1 MIEEEM
7 GMDDTPRW
15 ALPLLFAGQAQ
26 KEIQHN
32 EALALVDALLHGQV
46 ESADLSAP
54 PGGPTV
60 GQCWIVAAGAS
71 GDWSG
76 QADMVALWTEGGWR
90 FVAPR
95 AGLRVVVADRD
106 HALFYDGTL
115 WRPDA
120 IRGDGVYLDEVRVVG
135 PQMAA
140 IGPPSGGVVIDAE
153 ARSTLANIL
162 AALRSHGLIAT

>member
-1 MIEEEM
+1 
-7 GMDDTPRW
+7 MDDTPRW

-32 EALALVDALLHGQV
+32 EALTLIDALLHGRV

-54 PGGPTV
+54 PGAPIV

-71 GDWSG
+71 GDWAG
-76 QADMVALWTEGGWR
+76 QVDAVALWTEGGWR

-95 AGLRVVVADRD
+95 AGLRVAVADRD
-106 HALFYDGTL
+106 HALFYDGTE
-115 WRPDA
+115 WRGDA
-120 IRGDGVYLDEVRVVG
+120 IRDDGLYLDDERVVG

-140 IGPPSGGVVIDAE
+140 IIAPSGGSVIDVE
-153 ARSTLANIL
+153 ARSTLADIL
-162 AALRSHGLIAT
+162 TALRSHGLIVT

>member
-1 MIEEEM
+1 
-7 GMDDTPRW
+7 MDGTPRW

-54 PGGPTV
+54 PDAPVV
-60 GQCWIVAAGAS
+60 GQCWIVAGGAS

-76 QADMVALWTEGGWR
+76 QVGAIALWTEGGWR
-90 FVAPR
+90 FMAPR
-95 AGLRVVVADRD
+95 SGLRVAVADRD
-106 HALFYDGTL
+106 HALFFDGTL
-115 WRPDA
+115 WRADA
-120 IRGDGVYLDEVRVVG
+120 IRSDGLYIGDDRVVG

-140 IGPPSGGVVIDAE
+140 IAAPSGGSVIDAE
-153 ARSTLANIL
+153 ARSTLIDIL
-162 AALRSHGLIAT
+162 AALRGHGLIAI

>member
-1 MIEEEM
+1 
-7 GMDDTPRW
+7 MDGTPRW

-54 PGGPTV
+54 PGAPAV

-76 QADMVALWTEGGWR
+76 RAGSIALWTDGGWR
-90 FVAPR
+90 FVAAR
-95 AGLRVVVADRD
+95 SGIRVAAADRD
-106 HALFYDGTL
+106 HALFFDGAE
-115 WRPDA
+115 WRSEA
-120 IRGDGVYLDEVRVVG
+120 IRSAGLFIEDERVVG
-135 PQMAA
+135 PQRAA
-140 IGPPSGGVVIDAE
+140 IAAPGGGAVIDVE
-153 ARSTLANIL
+153 ARSTVADIL
-162 AALRSHGLIAT
+162 AALRSHGLIAS